1 MPKIT
6 TLPKDTNFAQNAY
19 INYYYKTYYRQE
31 LS

>member
-6 TLPKDTNFAQNAY
+6 TLPIDTNFAQNVY
-19 INYYYKTYYRQE
+19 IITIWLDYYRQE